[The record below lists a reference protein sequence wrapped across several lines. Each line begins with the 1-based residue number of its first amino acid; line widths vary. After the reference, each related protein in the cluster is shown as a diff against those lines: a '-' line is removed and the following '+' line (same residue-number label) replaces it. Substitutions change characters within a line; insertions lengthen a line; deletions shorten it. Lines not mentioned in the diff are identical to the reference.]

1 MAHLKRLH
9 PQLLGLGLDEGTAVL
24 IRGEDLDVYGFN
36 RVSVYDLMDTE
47 QQGEDDCEILLAD
60 DRYNLLERSRV
71 GSVNSDDDR
80 ETRRA
85 FVAIDESADDEAI
98 EVSSPPLVCE

>member
-1 MAHLKRLH
+1 
-9 PQLLGLGLDEGTAVL
+9 
-24 IRGEDLDVYGFN
+24 
-36 RVSVYDLMDTE
+36 MDTE
-47 QQGEDDCEILLAD
+47 QQSEEDCEILLAD

-85 FVAIDESADDEAI
+85 FVAIDEAADDEAI
-98 EVSSPPLVCE
+98 EVSTPPLVCE